1 MNSILNI
8 FTASVRMAVP
18 LGYAAIAGSVS
29 EVAGIIALGLEG
41 FMTVGAFAGVV
52 GAYYTGSTLLGI
64 CIAALSGGIFS
75 LLLGVFCIRFKS
87 NQVVAGVGMNI
98 IADGLVSVL
107 MISIFGSKGKS
118 ELITPLRQ
126 LDLPVIKSLPVL
138 GGMLSGYTGLVYLL
152 ILLMVFSWVVIY
164 KTPIGIRLRATGIN
178 SLVVDSLGL
187 KADMLK
193 YISVFLSGVLAALG
207 GTFLSMSQLN
217 FYSKGMVSGRG
228 YIALAIFVFAR
239 KNPVL
244 CVLISIL
251 FGFTEAIQMRMQV
264 LPIPTQF
271 LSMLPYL
278 STLIVLS
285 FSASKTGR
293 SHKGAI

>member
-126 LDLPVIKSLPVL
+126 LELSL
-138 GGMLSGYTGLVYLL
+138 
-152 ILLMVFSWVVIY
+152 IHI
-164 KTPIGIRLRATGIN
+164 
-178 SLVVDSLGL
+178 
-187 KADMLK
+187 
-193 YISVFLSGVLAALG
+193 
-207 GTFLSMSQLN
+207 
-217 FYSKGMVSGRG
+217 
-228 YIALAIFVFAR
+228 
-239 KNPVL
+239 
-244 CVLISIL
+244 
-251 FGFTEAIQMRMQV
+251 
-264 LPIPTQF
+264 
-271 LSMLPYL
+271 
-278 STLIVLS
+278 
-285 FSASKTGR
+285 
-293 SHKGAI
+293 

>member
-1 MNSILNI
+1 
-8 FTASVRMAVP
+8 
-18 LGYAAIAGSVS
+18 
-29 EVAGIIALGLEG
+29 
-41 FMTVGAFAGVV
+41 
-52 GAYYTGSTLLGI
+52 
-64 CIAALSGGIFS
+64 
-75 LLLGVFCIRFKS
+75 
-87 NQVVAGVGMNI
+87 MNI

-126 LDLPVIKSLPVL
+126 LDLPVIKSIPVL

-207 GTFLSMSQLN
+207 ELFFL
-217 FYSKGMVSGRG
+217 
-228 YIALAIFVFAR
+228 
-239 KNPVL
+239 
-244 CVLISIL
+244 
-251 FGFTEAIQMRMQV
+251 
-264 LPIPTQF
+264 
-271 LSMLPYL
+271 
-278 STLIVLS
+278 
-285 FSASKTGR
+285 
-293 SHKGAI
+293 

>member
-1 MNSILNI
+1 M
-8 FTASVRMAVP
+8 
-18 LGYAAIAGSVS
+18 
-29 EVAGIIALGLEG
+29 
-41 FMTVGAFAGVV
+41 
-52 GAYYTGSTLLGI
+52 
-64 CIAALSGGIFS
+64 
-75 LLLGVFCIRFKS
+75 
-87 NQVVAGVGMNI
+87 VAGVGMNI

-126 LDLPVIKSLPVL
+126 LDLPVIKSIPVL

-207 GTFLSMSQLN
+207 ELFFL
-217 FYSKGMVSGRG
+217 
-228 YIALAIFVFAR
+228 
-239 KNPVL
+239 
-244 CVLISIL
+244 
-251 FGFTEAIQMRMQV
+251 
-264 LPIPTQF
+264 
-271 LSMLPYL
+271 
-278 STLIVLS
+278 
-285 FSASKTGR
+285 
-293 SHKGAI
+293 